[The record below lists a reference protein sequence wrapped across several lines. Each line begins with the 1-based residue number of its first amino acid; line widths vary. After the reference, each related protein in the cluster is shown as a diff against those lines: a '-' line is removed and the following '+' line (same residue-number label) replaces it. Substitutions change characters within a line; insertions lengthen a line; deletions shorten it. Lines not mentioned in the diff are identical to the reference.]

1 MNVPVPQDTEEESA
15 DGRDGKLGQ
24 PDQDEHGVAA
34 AEVEP
39 VATQEAKEKA
49 GMELLIDQ
57 NARDTIFFDL
67 ILVATATDL
76 PLAVQSPSSES
87 T

>member
-1 MNVPVPQDTEEESA
+1 MNVPVPQDAEEKRA
-15 DGRDGKLGQ
+15 DGRNGELGE

-39 VATQEAKEKA
+39 VAAQEAKADA
-49 GMELLIDQ
+49 GMGLLIDQ